1 MSCWEVVFWVSAVLV
16 TYPYV
21 IYPALLVAINKLGAR
36 DRVVAETPSQ
46 PTISII
52 LPVAN
57 EARRIEAK
65 LRNIFALN
73 YPQAR
78 MQVIVVGDGCTDD
91 TLERARAL
99 SVDANHVVVTA
110 LPQRS
115 GKAAALNAGLALATG
130 EIIVFTDAAIML
142 DADSLTAL
150 LKHFDNPAIGCV
162 SGEDYVE
169 GGGSE
174 GLYGRLELLLRREE
188 AKLHSIAGASG
199 CYYAQRKSLCRPFI
213 GGMAPDFLSVLNT
226 VAAGSRAVCEPQAR
240 GAMTATSSQSAEFSR
255 KTRTFLRGITAL
267 FGNAALLNPFEYPA
281 FSFILFSHKLM
292 RWLAPIPMFLCLLSA
307 WLMREHSFYL
317 AMLIAQAAFY
327 GLAIVG
333 ILWPKASDSNFIVRL
348 SAFFVL
354 VNIAAFKALLLWL
367 IGRRVEIWE
376 PTRRPV

>member
-1 MSCWEVVFWVSAVLV
+1 MTCWEWVFWSSAVAV

-21 IYPALLVAINKLGAR
+21 IYPALLVLINKLRGGDTVTVSDAQFA
-36 DRVVAETPSQ
+36 VT
-46 PTISII
+46 II

-57 EARRIEAK
+57 EAKRIEAK
-65 LRNIFALN
+65 LRNIQALN
-73 YPQAR
+73 YPQQR
-78 MQVIVVGDGCTDD
+78 TQVIVVGDGCTDD
-91 TLERARAL
+91 TLDRARAV
-99 SVDANHVVVTA
+99 SAGSDNVVVTA

-142 DADSLTAL
+142 DAGSLSAL
-150 LKHFDNPAIGCV
+150 LKHFENPAIGCV
-162 SGEDYVE
+162 SGEDYVD

-199 CYYAQRKSLCRPFI
+199 CYYAQRKTLCKPFI

-240 GAMTATSSQSAEFSR
+240 GAMTATSSQSAEFAR
-255 KTRTFLRGITAL
+255 KARTFLRGITAL
-267 FGNAALLNPFEYPA
+267 FGNAALLNPFKYPA

-292 RWLAPIPMFLCLLSA
+292 RWLAPMPMCLCLLAA
-307 WLMREHSFYL
+307 WVLREHMFYF
-317 AMLIAQAAFY
+317 AMLVAQAAFY
-327 GLAIVG
+327 GLAVVG
-333 ILWPKASDSNFIVRL
+333 ILSPKVSASNFVVRL

-354 VNIAAFKALLLWL
+354 VNVAALKALLLW
-367 IGRRVEIWE
+367 IGGRRVEIWE
-376 PTRRPV
+376 PTRRPT

>member
-1 MSCWEVVFWVSAVLV
+1 MSSWEWVFWASAALV

-21 IYPALLVAINKLGAR
+21 IYPALLVAFNKLLGR
-36 DRVVAETPSQ
+36 NVATPATTFE
-46 PTISII
+46 PTITII

-57 EARRIEAK
+57 EAKRIEAK
-65 LRNIFALN
+65 LNNIQALN
-73 YPQAR
+73 YRRDR
-78 MQVIVVGDGCTDD
+78 MQVIVVGDGCTDN
-91 TLERARAL
+91 TLDIAR
-99 SVDANHVVVTA
+99 SANNVTVTA

-115 GKAAALNAGLALATG
+115 GKAAALNAGLGLATG

-142 DADSLTAL
+142 DADSLHAL
-150 LKHFDNPAIGCV
+150 LKHFQNPVIGCV

-199 CYYAQRKSLCRPFI
+199 CYYAQRKTLCKPFI

-226 VAAGSRAVCEPQAR
+226 VVAGSRAVCEPQAR

-255 KTRTFLRGITAL
+255 KARTFLRGITAL
-267 FGNAALLNPFEYPA
+267 FGNTVLLNPFKYPS

-292 RWLAPIPMFLCLLSA
+292 RWLAPIPMTLCLLAA
-307 WLMREHSFYL
+307 WQLREHGFYL
-317 AMLIAQAAFY
+317 LALVAQLAFY
-327 GLAIVG
+327 GLAVLG
-333 ILWPKASDSNFIVRL
+333 ILWPQLSERNFIVRL

-354 VNIAAFKALLLWL
+354 VNVAAFKAFLLWL

-376 PTRRPV
+376 PTRRPT